1 MTITRNFDCALTAPT
16 KARADH
22 AKRETSALCRERAA
36 ADLLQSA
43 AMITVNQKLRL
54 EASAAS
60 WTVRA
65 KLLQRVEDGI
75 ASRAAADSAE
85 GTAAPVGDG
94 QSGEATRL

>member
-1 MTITRNFDCALTAPT
+1 MTVTRNFDCALTAPT
-16 KARADH
+16 RAQADH

-43 AMITVNQKLRL
+43 AMITANQKLRL

-65 KLLQRVEDGI
+65 NLLQRVEDGI
-75 ASRAAADSAE
+75 ARRGADSAE